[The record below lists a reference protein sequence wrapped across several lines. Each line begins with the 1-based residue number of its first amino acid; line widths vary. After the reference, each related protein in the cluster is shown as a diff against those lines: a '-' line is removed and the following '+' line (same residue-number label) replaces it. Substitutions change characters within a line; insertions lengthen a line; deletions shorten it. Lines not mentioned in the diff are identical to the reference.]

1 MNTLYEAVMIL
12 GRAVNMIDQDR
23 WTRGSIGTTDNRMCA
38 AGLITYGAGQHPSY
52 ITAATRRCA
61 IPEVGQAMH
70 LASDALR
77 RAATPEQVEAAI
89 NDALENRQIAVDYGE
104 KPGELLVHDQYIAS
118 LRRARDGSDNL
129 RDIEKL
135 IVHVN
140 DRGIPDE
147 TNGGRMVA
155 RQWFSDAIDLLAEQ
169 LPTPASPVVPEATGA
184 PLVTV

>member
-1 MNTLYEAVMIL
+1 MK
-12 GRAVNMIDQDR
+12 
-23 WTRGSIGTTDNRMCA
+23 S
-38 AGLITYGAGQHPSY
+38 
-52 ITAATRRCA
+52 
-61 IPEVGQAMH
+61 
-70 LASDALR
+70 LASCWYAEDSEL
-77 RAATPEQVEAAI
+77 
-89 NDALENRQIAVDYGE
+89 
-104 KPGELLVHDQYIAS
+104 KPA
-118 LRRARDGSDNL
+118 RPARDGSDNL

-169 LPTPASPVVPEATGA
+169 LPVPTGPVVPEATGA